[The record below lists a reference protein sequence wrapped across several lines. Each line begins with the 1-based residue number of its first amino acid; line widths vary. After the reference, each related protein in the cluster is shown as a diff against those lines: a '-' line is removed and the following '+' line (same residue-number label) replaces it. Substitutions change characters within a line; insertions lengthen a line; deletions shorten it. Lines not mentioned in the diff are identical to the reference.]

1 MIFVKIFLELN
12 KDNIHDAFKNNLFS
26 MREDKFDASEDT
38 SKNVIRK
45 PFFESYNGG
54 LITVDKKKIIFIG
67 IIDIFTSY
75 G

>member
-1 MIFVKIFLELN
+1 MNRE
-12 KDNIHDAFKNNLFS
+12 NIQDAFRNNLVS
-26 MREDKFDASEDT
+26 MREEKYEVEDT
-38 SKNVIRK
+38 AKNVIRK

-67 IIDIFTSY
+67 IIDFFTAY